1 MNRSLYFNY
10 IEEKLGILAYR
21 INLKGQLNILD
32 LHIHSENFYANLL
45 NTINGWHLENLNP
58 FKQNVEAIDL
68 IDHSNKLI
76 IQVSATNTK
85 SKVESALAKDS
96 LKSYSNYTFKFISI
110 SKEATDL
117 RKSTFANPHS
127 IKFNSNTDI
136 LDNKSVL
143 NSVLSLETDK
153 QKAVYNLIRKELG
166 NEIDF
171 VKLDSNLAL
180 IINILSKQD
189 LRVSNS
195 ETINPFE
202 IERKI
207 AHNEIK
213 LTKSIINQYAI
224 YHPRLDK
231 KYTEFDNSGSNKSLS
246 ILQMI
251 NSIYIDSCVNFKE
264 KDSDFI
270 FLRVIESVKD
280 KVLNSANYVTIP
292 IDELELCVNIIVVDA
307 FIRCKIFEN
316 PQDYNYALT

>member
-45 NTINGWHLENLNP
+45 NTINGWNLENLNP
-58 FKQNVEAIDL
+58 YKQNVEAIDL

-110 SKEATDL
+110 SKEAKDL

-127 IKFNSNTDI
+127 IQFNPNTDI

-171 VKLDSNLAL
+171 IKLDSNLAM
-180 IINILSKQD
+180 IINMLSKED
-189 LRVSNS
+189 LRVTVSK
-195 ETINPFE
+195 TINPFE

-213 LTKSIINQYAI
+213 LTKSIIDQYAV
-224 YHPRLDK
+224 YHARLDK
-231 KYTEFDNSGSNKSLS
+231 KYTEFDNSGANKSLS

-251 NSIYIDSCVNFKE
+251 NSIYIDSCVSFKE
-264 KDSDFI
+264 MDSDFI

-280 KVLNSANYVTIP
+280 KVLNSANYVIIP

-307 FIRCKIFEN
+307 FICCKIFEN